1 MEPSGANKGFFQR
14 QPVLKNQFY
23 DDVSVQRIVKRKKHR
38 PLPFPPPLGV
48 GRKPCVVVVLRAW
61 LLTRWI

>member
-23 DDVSVQRIVKRKKHR
+23 DDVSVQRIVKRKKHCH
-38 PLPFPPPLGV
+38 PPPLV
-48 GRKPCVVVVLRAW
+48 GRKPRVVVVRAW
-61 LLTRWI
+61 LLTR